1 MKYFPAATAFGT
13 AATLAFFA
21 PGAFLLSGPA
31 FAAGFALRETDA
43 TSVASAYVGGVSRAT
58 DASTV
63 LLNPA
68 GMSLLEY
75 SELEGNAF
83 YVGPSAKFSGQNYF
97 GPGVTTPGTNGNK
110 NISAAAT
117 ASGYGVW
124 KINDRWAVGYGAAT
138 PYGLRMNYPENWVG
152 RYQSL
157 VTSISDYELALAV
170 SYKVTP
176 HLVIGVG
183 PRFGF
188 LQGRFTETANLG
200 ALNAYGPTNA
210 SLAGNGF
217 GFGYSAG
224 AIYRFDDRTQIGITY
239 RSRISYPVATK
250 LKFAPP
256 LTLSA
261 SQPQVDAL
269 LAAES
274 GHSKMQVTLPDSVS
288 FGFTHKLSSRWTLM
302 MQGEW
307 THWSLLQSLNAVS
320 DHGGL
325 DTTIPVRW
333 HNSWFGGV
341 SASYRVLSNVTLRG
355 GFSYDQSPADIESR
369 FTRAPDASRYT
380 LGFGA
385 EYSPIRQLTMELSFA
400 HLFFASAPI
409 SSSSAATAGQIVG
422 EYSNHANVV
431 GLGIRSRF

>member
-1 MKYFPAATAFGT
+1 MKHFPHATALGT
-13 AATLAFFA
+13 AATLVFFA
-21 PGAFLLSGPA
+21 PCAA
-31 FAAGFALRETDA
+31 FASGIELRETDA

-75 SELEGNAF
+75 SEIEGNAF
-83 YVGPSAKFSGQNYF
+83 YIGPSAQFSGQNYLA
-97 GPGVTTPGTNGNK
+97 PNVRTTGTNGNK
-110 NISAAAT
+110 DVSPSAT
-117 ASGYGVW
+117 GSGYGVW
-124 KINDRWAVGYGAAT
+124 KISDRWAVGYAAT
-138 PYGLRMNYPENWVG
+138 TPWGIRMNYPENWTG

-157 VTSISDYELALAV
+157 VTSITGYELDLAV
-170 SYKVTP
+170 SWKVTSR
-176 HLVIGVG
+176 LSIGVG

-224 AIYRFDDRTQIGITY
+224 AIYRVDDDTQIGVTY
-239 RSRISYPVATK
+239 RSRMSFPIATK

-256 LTLSA
+256 LSLEA
-261 SQPQVDAL
+261 AQPQVNGL

-288 FGFTHKLSSRWTLM
+288 FGFTRKLSKRWTLM

-307 THWSLLQSLNAVS
+307 THWSLLQGLNAVS
-320 DHGGL
+320 DHNGL
-325 DTTIPVRW
+325 DTSIPVGW

-341 SASYRVLSNVTLRG
+341 SAAYRVLPNVTLHS
-355 GFSYDQSPADIESR
+355 GFSYDQSPSDAESR
-369 FTRAPDASRYT
+369 FSRAPDSSRYT
-380 LGFGA
+380 IGFGA

-409 SSSSAATAGQIVG
+409 NSSSSATAGQLVG

-431 GLGIRSRF
+431 GFGVRTHF

>member
-1 MKYFPAATAFGT
+1 MKHFPTAAAFGT
-13 AATLAFFA
+13 AATLVFFPPCA
-21 PGAFLLSGPA
+21 A
-31 FAAGFALRETDA
+31 FASGIALRETDA

-75 SELEGNAF
+75 SEIEGNAF
-83 YVGPSAKFSGQNYF
+83 YIGPSARFSGQNYL
-97 GPGVTTPGTNGNK
+97 GQGTTTSGTSGNK
-110 NISAAAT
+110 NISAGAT
-117 ASGYGVW
+117 AAGYGVW
-124 KINDRWAVGYGAAT
+124 KINDRWAVGYAGTT
-138 PYGLRMNYPENWVG
+138 PWGLRMNYPENWVG

-157 VTSISDYELALAV
+157 VTSITGYELDLAV

-176 HLVIGVG
+176 RLVLGVG

-224 AIYRFDDRTQIGITY
+224 AIYRLDNKTQIGVTY
-239 RSRISYPVATK
+239 RSRMSFPVATK

-256 LTLSA
+256 LSLA
-261 SQPQVDAL
+261 AAQPQVNGL

-288 FGFTHKLSSRWTLM
+288 VGVTRKLSSRWTLM
-302 MQGEW
+302 LQGEW
-307 THWSLLQSLNAVS
+307 THWSLLQGLNAIS
-320 DHGGL
+320 DHNGL
-325 DTTIPVRW
+325 NTSIPVGW

-341 SASYRVLSNVTLRG
+341 SASYRILRQVTLRS
-355 GFSYDQSPADIESR
+355 GFSYDQSPSGTESR

-385 EYSPIRQLTMELSFA
+385 EYSPVRQLTMELSFA
-400 HLFFASAPI
+400 HLFFPAGHI
-409 SSSSAATAGQIVG
+409 NSSSSATAGQIVG
-422 EYSNHANVV
+422 VYNNHANVV
-431 GLGIRSRF
+431 GFGIRSHF